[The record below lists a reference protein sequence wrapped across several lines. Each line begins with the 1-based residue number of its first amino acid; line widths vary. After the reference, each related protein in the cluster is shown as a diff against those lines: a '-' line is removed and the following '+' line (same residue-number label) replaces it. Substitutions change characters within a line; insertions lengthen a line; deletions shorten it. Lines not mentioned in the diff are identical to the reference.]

1 MLQKCYNRNNSV
13 TNGENGSKSAI
24 AQSGHQIVHCQNWSQ
39 STAPSRAPPIAL
51 YRDLYTRRQAGK
63 SWTSWKLKNGGNNM
77 KLYYGEDWGRT
88 PVYDEGIAYIVKH
101 FSGKTFYAETY
112 DKLIKKLGMKVGIF
126 EKYVLVK
133 FGKYNGKPT
142 VTIIGE
148 N

>member
-1 MLQKCYNRNNSV
+1 
-13 TNGENGSKSAI
+13 
-24 AQSGHQIVHCQNWSQ
+24 
-39 STAPSRAPPIAL
+39 
-51 YRDLYTRRQAGK
+51 
-63 SWTSWKLKNGGNNM
+63 M

-88 PVYDEGIAYIVKH
+88 PIYDKGIAYIVKH
-101 FSGKTFYAETY
+101 YTGQTFYADAY